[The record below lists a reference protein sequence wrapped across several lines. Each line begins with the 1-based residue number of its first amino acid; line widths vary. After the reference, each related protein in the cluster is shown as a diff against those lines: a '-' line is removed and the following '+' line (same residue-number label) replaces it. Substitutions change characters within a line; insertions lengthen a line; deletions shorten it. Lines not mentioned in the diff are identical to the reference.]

1 MEGVVLPCSP
11 APDKRVRKD
20 EMDSSDNTLIV
31 PQTQMRVRD
40 SNFEISVYTW
50 DEFTLDI
57 LRKYAD
63 WKCNNGNK
71 ISNENKI
78 NNIDNEIN
86 VKNNVKT
93 EEKQEDIKL
102 AKASEFG
109 NCCVYKDIVD
119 EIINKTSKVFDEGD
133 VAELIFQLRGNEITK
148 GTSYLYARTYI
159 GYLIKN
165 NLVTEK
171 NHKFYKIHTESET
184 DWTASDED
192 YLRENFF
199 LISFEKLCNGL
210 NKSPE
215 EIREKAIRFFG
226 KKV

>member
-1 MEGVVLPCSP
+1 
-11 APDKRVRKD
+11 
-20 EMDSSDNTLIV
+20 MDPSDNTLIS

-63 WKCNNGNK
+63 WKCNNGSK

-93 EEKQEDIKL
+93 EEATKQIQDDEIL
-102 AKASEFG
+102 ATYSSDYG
-109 NCCVYKDIVD
+109 SSVYKSVID
-119 EIINKTSKVFDEGD
+119 EILNNLGKSFSRND
-133 VAELIFQLRGNEITK
+133 VADIIFRKRNGEVTKTTCYVYSKDYIT
-148 GTSYLYARTYI
+148 
-159 GYLIKN
+159 YLIKN
-165 NLVTEK
+165 KLIIEK
-171 NHKFYKIHTESET
+171 GNKFYKIHTESET

-226 KKV
+226 KKAVIERYGE